1 MWRSRLS
8 SPTSKSMC
16 ATPEACRAGE
26 SSLLSIPTKKII
38 ATRGL
43 QRQVPAPTFVK
54 HALQPKLGAPQ
65 CPLRKSRPG
74 ESRWRLQ
81 ISDLRQSS
89 PDRQRTNCRRG
100 FRQRTLRRFVAR
112 SEWTRA
118 AKLAAVGTAFSDG
131 TGAQATAPTKYLVLR
146 RGVNDEKDGLF
157 GTVAPADNAT
167 PENDRDDK

>member
-89 PDRQRTNCRRG
+89 ADRQRG
-100 FRQRTLRRFVAR
+100 SGQIAVEDSASARF
-112 SEWTRA
+112 
-118 AKLAAVGTAFSDG
+118 
-131 TGAQATAPTKYLVLR
+131 
-146 RGVNDEKDGLF
+146 DGLL
-157 GTVAPADNAT
+157 
-167 PENDRDDK
+167 RDQSGHALQN